1 MAGKDVQMKDYQEYS
16 SDGSGPPEIRPE
28 ETVLEE
34 LIGSGSF
41 GKVYKGRCRQKL
53 VAVKIL
59 HKQQFDNQTLAV
71 FRKEVYL
78 MNKIYHPNIC
88 LFMGA
93 VTIPGKL
100 MIVTEL
106 VAKGN
111 LETLL
116 HDEKINLP
124 LPLRMRMARDAALG
138 VLWLHESTPTFIH
151 RDLKTS
157 NLLVDENMRVKICD
171 FGLSTVKPQ
180 RHQMLKDQTTAKGTP
195 LFMAPEVM
203 MFREFNES
211 SDVYS
216 FAIVLWEILTR
227 QEPFSQFRAL
237 DEFRQAVCVR
247 HERPII
253 PPDTLDSL
261 KRLIERCWDK
271 EPSRRPSFRE
281 IVVALEHIIVEA
293 AIANQRGREFW
304 KRYFLNDS
312 IVAWKTFA
320 DAFCDWLKVPTR
332 AQCEK
337 NSVPYLNL
345 KCLKAVLAESPG
357 NDGSSGVLPD
367 HVVTM
372 EKFGR
377 ILEYFGPLQE
387 GFMDTIREML
397 SQKWFH
403 GELDTA
409 DAQACLNGKPP
420 GSFLVRFSSTNP
432 GCFTTSQIVADGTVR
447 HQRVQHQPGKGFLF
461 QNVMYPR
468 LTELIAGSFNPALAI
483 PNYKF
488 LAIFINSAQTQSTIY
503 G

>member
-1 MAGKDVQMKDYQEYS
+1 MHSQPNTLSES
-16 SDGSGPPEIRPE
+16 SGPPEIRPE
-28 ETVLEE
+28 EIVLDE

-41 GKVYKGRCRQKL
+41 GKVYKGRCRQKA

-59 HKQQFDNQTLAV
+59 HKQQFDPQTLAV

-78 MNKIYHPNIC
+78 MSKIYHPNVC

-100 MIVTEL
+100 MILTEM
-106 VAKGN
+106 VPKGN
-111 LETLL
+111 METLL

-138 VLWLHESTPTFIH
+138 VLWLHESSPTFIH

-216 FAIVLWEILTR
+216 FGIVLWEILTR

-261 KRLIERCWDK
+261 RRLIERCWDK
-271 EPSRRPSFRE
+271 DPTRRPTFRE

-293 AIANQRGREFW
+293 AITDARGREFW
-304 KRYFLNDS
+304 KRYFLTENTVPWDNFVDS
-312 IVAWKTFA
+312 
-320 DAFCDWLKVPTR
+320 FCDWFKIPTR
-332 AQCEK
+332 ATVEK
-337 NSVPYLNL
+337 GTIPHLNL
-345 KCLKAVLAESPG
+345 KCLKAVLAEVPKTEG
-357 NDGSSGVLPD
+357 HGAHGVDPD
-367 HVVTM
+367 HVVPL

-377 ILEYFGPLQE
+377 ILEFFGPLQE
-387 GFMDTIREML
+387 GILDSIREML
-397 SQKWFH
+397 QQRWFH
-403 GELDTA
+403 GELDTV
-409 DAQACLNGKPP
+409 DAAERLNGQPP
-420 GSFLVRFSSTNP
+420 GSFLIRFSTTNV
-432 GCFTTSQIVADGTVR
+432 GCYTISSVATDGTIR
-447 HQRVQHQPGKGFLF
+447 HQRVQHHSGKGFVF
-461 QNVMYPR
+461 QNVLFPR
-468 LTELIAGSFNPALAI
+468 ISDLVASTFNVALSV

-488 LAIFINSAQTQSTIY
+488 MSIFLNAAGVGYPLDQKY